1 MLPDAMAEAQ
11 RRQAEADASRG
22 AMFDMLRGKG
32 AGWVLLFGGA
42 AIAGLLV
49 YGRPLAL
56 LMAALALAAT
66 TAAVMAG
73 SILQEAAR
81 RRLAEGRARSA
92 RRLDAA
98 HRAYVFAVLAL
109 SGYLVFR
116 QVAAE
121 FPAHRNGDDS
131 VMWVFLLGL
140 VITSAPGIL
149 LAMRQRDPGFAAAA
163 MGVMLLVNA
172 AAFFAAAGALDAW
185 GGLAMVYGVGF
196 CVAFGVSLLPMRP
209 LPPAS

>member
-1 MLPDAMAEAQ
+1 MPPDATAEAQ
-11 RRQAEADASRG
+11 RRQDEADASRG
-22 AMFDMLRGKG
+22 AIFDRLSGKA

-42 AIAGLLV
+42 AIVGLLV
-49 YGRPLAL
+49 YGRTLAL

-73 SILQEAAR
+73 GILQEAAR

-92 RRLDAA
+92 RRLHAA
-98 HRAYVFAVLAL
+98 HRAYVFAVLSL

-172 AAFFAAAGALDAW
+172 AAFLAAAGALDA
-185 GGLAMVYGVGF
+185 
-196 CVAFGVSLLPMRP
+196 
-209 LPPAS
+209 